1 MKPADILLAVVIM
14 LIWGMGVV
22 VAKAGMAHFPPILL
36 MALRFALAAACL
48 VWFFRPPWPLLPAIF
63 WAALVG
69 VTIQNALT
77 HTGLW
82 GIDAST
88 AALLLNLEAP
98 FGVLLAWL
106 WLGDRMNLRQFCGML
121 LAFIGAGIIAGEPRL
136 SGSFAHVLMVLGGA
150 LTFAMGQVMVKR
162 LGLGNDEA
170 DDNDAGTKP
179 ANNQN
184 KKPIGGFVLL
194 TWLAVLG
201 TPQLFIAS
209 ALFESG
215 QLTAIATASAAA
227 WSAVLY
233 LGVVMTALGYA
244 MWYRLLG
251 IYPVSRMMPF
261 LLLVPVSTVAGGIIF
276 LGERLTANMLV
287 GGLIAIAGVVII
299 NLDGFYQ
306 KDAHTEKIAAR
317 QAAD

>member
-106 WLGDRMNLRQFCGML
+106 WLGDRMNPRQFCGML

-162 LGLGNDEA
+162 LGLGND
-170 DDNDAGTKP
+170 GTKT
-179 ANNQN
+179 ANHQ
-184 KKPIGGFVLL
+184 KKTTISGFVVL

-261 LLLVPVSTVAGGIIF
+261 LLLVPVSTVAGGILF

-306 KDAHTEKIAAR
+306 KAEKIAVR
-317 QAAD
+317 